1 MMKKYFGKKE
11 WSETLYLSDVFDE
24 STIKKNGEIE
34 IDEEKVKHEY
44 CIGMRFDWDKIMGF
58 RDYNVF
64 EDTNEFIT
72 YSEIFNVYQDGKI

>member
-24 STIKKNGEIE
+24 GTIKKNGE

-44 CIGMRFDWDKIMGF
+44 YIGMRFDWDKIMGF

>member
-1 MMKKYFGKKE
+1 
-11 WSETLYLSDVFDE
+11 
-24 STIKKNGEIE
+24 
-34 IDEEKVKHEY
+34 
-44 CIGMRFDWDKIMGF
+44 MRFDWDKIMGF